1 MTSNSKGTILPFSSG
16 QPEIQPTLEPPEQ
29 RPKLHSCTLECITML
44 SDVCMYVCERMPDS
58 SSEKGFTV
66 YRRPTIHT
74 RGGAGEA
81 STPSSPS
88 DSGGWKLP
96 RVCVHTH
103 ASFYTHNNPA
113 SLLPKT
119 VWWAVEILN
128 MINTVCQIV
137 SVSVLF
143 YWERLVP
150 PQSERSNH
158 IWDSTVVSWIM

>member
-1 MTSNSKGTILPFSSG
+1 MESTTKKEKKKKQSLRAGTKMTSNSKGTILPFSSG

-113 SLLPKT
+113 SLLLIT

-128 MINTVCQIV
+128 MINTVC
-137 SVSVLF
+137 
-143 YWERLVP
+143 
-150 PQSERSNH
+150 
-158 IWDSTVVSWIM
+158 